1 MYIGPALIHY
11 RCYKVFLTE
20 KRIERISDVVEFPP
34 QNVRISIVPSAD
46 AATLAATQAAQDLVG
61 AFKNPT
67 PNTPFAKINYTHYI
81 ALRNLAELFSVVT
94 KGAEQ
99 QSTNRQN
106 GRWCEVEME
115 PEQGRAQ
122 ITHQCPTRQQQHQEP
137 TTRV

>member
-46 AATLAATQAAQDLVG
+46 AATLAAQDLVG

-81 ALRNLAELFSVVT
+81 ALRNLAGLFSAVP
-94 KGAEQ
+94 KGAE
-99 QSTNRQN
+99 
-106 GRWCEVEME
+106 
-115 PEQGRAQ
+115 EQ
-122 ITHQCPTRQQQHQEP
+122 
-137 TTRV
+137 